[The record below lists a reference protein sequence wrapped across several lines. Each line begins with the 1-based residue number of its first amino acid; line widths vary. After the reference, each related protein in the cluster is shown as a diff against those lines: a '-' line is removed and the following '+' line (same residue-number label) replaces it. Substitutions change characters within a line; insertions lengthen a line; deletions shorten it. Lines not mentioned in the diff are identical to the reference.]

1 MDSSSPLVVHIA
13 WLNQMSHKAK
23 SKVVNLGKGL
33 EGRWRKCDKDGINK
47 LKKVGSESNQN
58 V

>member
-1 MDSSSPLVVHIA
+1 
-13 WLNQMSHKAK
+13 MSHKAK